1 MQLTFSPPRRV
12 KPRCERGASGVEYAL
27 LISLVLVG
35 SSASFDM
42 MDESVGQ
49 HYAETADDIGQSDL
63 GHFRVTT
70 TTCGSCP
77 TTTTSST
84 TTTTSTTTAP
94 TTTSTT
100 TTSTTTLPPTT
111 TAATPA
117 ATTTYTDQSSG
128 NNGNATAKVKLRL
141 QGEDGKGLK
150 GADVRVTMT
159 TASGRT
165 QTFDYTITTNNGQTT
180 LTWSNRRGSDFPVTV
195 TIVSVTLDGASH
207 TPSPATFTLTL

>member
-1 MQLTFSPPRRV
+1 M
-12 KPRCERGASGVEYAL
+12 
-27 LISLVLVG
+27 ISLVLVG

-77 TTTTSST
+77 ATTTSST
-84 TTTTSTTTAP
+84 TTTAPSTTSTTTAP
-94 TTTSTT
+94 TTTLPPTTTAPATTSTSTT
-100 TTSTTTLPPTT
+100 TTSTLPPPTT
-111 TAATPA
+111 TAAKPT

-128 NNGNATAKVKLRL
+128 NNSNATAKVKLRL

-195 TIVSVTLDGASH
+195 TIDSVTLDGASH

>member
-1 MQLTFSPPRRV
+1 M
-12 KPRCERGASGVEYAL
+12 
-27 LISLVLVG
+27 ISLVLVG

-42 MDESVGQ
+42 MEESVGQ

-77 TTTTSST
+77 ATTTSST
-84 TTTTSTTTAP
+84 TTTAPSTTSTTTAP
-94 TTTSTT
+94 P
-100 TTSTTTLPPTT
+100 TTLPPTT
-111 TAATPA
+111 TAAKPT

-128 NNGNATAKVKLRL
+128 NNSNATAKVKLRL
-141 QGEDGKGLK
+141 QGEDGKGLN

-195 TIVSVTLDGASH
+195 TIDSVTLDGASH